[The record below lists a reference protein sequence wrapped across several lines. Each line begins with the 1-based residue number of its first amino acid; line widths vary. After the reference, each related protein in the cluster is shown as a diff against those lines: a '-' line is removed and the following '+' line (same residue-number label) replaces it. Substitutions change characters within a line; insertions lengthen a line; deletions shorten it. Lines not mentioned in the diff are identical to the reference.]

1 MIDSKL
7 FRIAVETA
15 GTEDVKS
22 APDTVVLY
30 SVSYQPTTAN
40 KDAALAFMRANPQMV
55 MIDDTVCGRRL
66 IELGFDWSVID
77 NDHDRIK
84 AAEIWRLASRR
95 FIDCASGNVTA
106 FVDNADP
113 RSVFRSE
120 ELPAI
125 LRNPKILTINGV
137 DKFAFASSF
146 EGLKSGGKVV
156 LFETVKE
163 AFFEEW
169 MAKLGE
175 VIDVTKIDYLVVNHT
190 EPDHAGSVQRLLKL
204 SPQLKIISTACAAG
218 FLKEIVNGE
227 FCNLIVH
234 DNETM
239 KIGEAYRISSP
250 GWAGAYPWINL
261 REGVYG
267 FFIAHVT
274 GSSSKPDGFS
284 SFYGSPVIAD
294 KVSAAISKKSGNA
307 VK

>member
-95 FIDCASGNVTA
+95 VIDCASGNVTA

-137 DKFAFASSF
+137 DKFAFASRF
-146 EGLKSGGKVV
+146 EE
-156 LFETVKE
+156 FAEKE
-163 AFFEEW
+163 AS
-169 MAKLGE
+169 ATL
-175 VIDVTKIDYLVVNHT
+175 
-190 EPDHAGSVQRLLKL
+190 R
-204 SPQLKIISTACAAG
+204 TAAC
-218 FLKEIVNGE
+218 
-227 FCNLIVH
+227 
-234 DNETM
+234 
-239 KIGEAYRISSP
+239 
-250 GWAGAYPWINL
+250 
-261 REGVYG
+261 
-267 FFIAHVT
+267 
-274 GSSSKPDGFS
+274 
-284 SFYGSPVIAD
+284 
-294 KVSAAISKKSGNA
+294 SA
-307 VK
+307 

>member
-30 SVSYQPTTAN
+30 SVSYQPTTQN

-84 AAEIWRLASRR
+84 A
-95 FIDCASGNVTA
+95 TA

-137 DKFAFASSF
+137 DKFAFASRF
-146 EGLKSGGKVV
+146 EE
-156 LFETVKE
+156 FAEKE
-163 AFFEEW
+163 AS
-169 MAKLGE
+169 ATL
-175 VIDVTKIDYLVVNHT
+175 
-190 EPDHAGSVQRLLKL
+190 R
-204 SPQLKIISTACAAG
+204 TAAC
-218 FLKEIVNGE
+218 
-227 FCNLIVH
+227 
-234 DNETM
+234 
-239 KIGEAYRISSP
+239 
-250 GWAGAYPWINL
+250 
-261 REGVYG
+261 
-267 FFIAHVT
+267 
-274 GSSSKPDGFS
+274 
-284 SFYGSPVIAD
+284 
-294 KVSAAISKKSGNA
+294 SA
-307 VK
+307 

>member
-113 RSVFRSE
+113 RSVFRS
-120 ELPAI
+120 
-125 LRNPKILTINGV
+125 
-137 DKFAFASSF
+137 
-146 EGLKSGGKVV
+146 
-156 LFETVKE
+156 
-163 AFFEEW
+163 
-169 MAKLGE
+169 
-175 VIDVTKIDYLVVNHT
+175 
-190 EPDHAGSVQRLLKL
+190 
-204 SPQLKIISTACAAG
+204 
-218 FLKEIVNGE
+218 
-227 FCNLIVH
+227 
-234 DNETM
+234 
-239 KIGEAYRISSP
+239 
-250 GWAGAYPWINL
+250 
-261 REGVYG
+261 
-267 FFIAHVT
+267 
-274 GSSSKPDGFS
+274 
-284 SFYGSPVIAD
+284 
-294 KVSAAISKKSGNA
+294 
-307 VK
+307 

>member
-7 FRIAVETA
+7 CRIAVETA

-30 SVSYQPTTAN
+30 SVSYQPTTQN

-137 DKFAFASSF
+137 DKFAFASR
-146 EGLKSGGKVV
+146 
-156 LFETVKE
+156 
-163 AFFEEW
+163 FEEF
-169 MAKLGE
+169 AE
-175 VIDVTKIDYLVVNHT
+175 
-190 EPDHAGSVQRLLKL
+190 
-204 SPQLKIISTACAAG
+204 
-218 FLKEIVNGE
+218 KE
-227 FCNLIVH
+227 
-234 DNETM
+234 
-239 KIGEAYRISSP
+239 
-250 GWAGAYPWINL
+250 
-261 REGVYG
+261 
-267 FFIAHVT
+267 
-274 GSSSKPDGFS
+274 
-284 SFYGSPVIAD
+284 
-294 KVSAAISKKSGNA
+294 VSATLRTAACSA
-307 VK
+307 